1 MENKDSFQNLADT
14 TEELIN
20 HTKDILARTGDILSQ
35 NEKSYN
41 NVSDALEKQIQL
53 ENNRANE
60 RKRIINQYLEANK
73 LYDDKDYKKAAEAYR
88 SSIEPQIAA
97 EQREWGTL
105 FFEGDG
111 VLQSYIEAAYWW
123 NLAVQNGD
131 SYAPAFLASLFLEGL
146 GVEVNYKIAL
156 DLLEMGVER
165 DDTQSKRALGI
176 ILLDGMYK
184 GTKITEKDLK
194 RGFELL
200 SEAAEEYDIEAK
212 GIVGHLYLTG
222 ECDGYHIVDKDFSKG
237 LKMLTEA
244 AEKGNAQSQ
253 YFLAVSYYDEN
264 NNNLEYSKA
273 RYWAEKAAE
282 NGEQRANDLLVKIED
297 KEKSQ
302 EKND

>member
-1 MENKDSFQNLADT
+1 MNNNDRFRDWVDKTKETVDYMEDYFAHSHKLNKD
-14 TEELIN
+14 
-20 HTKDILARTGDILSQ
+20 
-35 NEKSYN
+35 
-41 NVSDALEKQIQL
+41 VSNYLNKQVQL

-88 SSIEPQIAA
+88 SSIEPQIAE
-97 EQREWGTL
+97 EQREWGAL
-105 FFEGDG
+105 FFKGED
-111 VLQSYIEAAYWW
+111 VPQSYIEAAYWW
-123 NLAVQNGD
+123 NLAVKNGD
-131 SYAPAFLASLFLEGL
+131 SYAPAYLAYLFLEGL

-156 DLLEMGVER
+156 DLVNLGVER
-165 DDTQSKRALGI
+165 GDNQGKRLLGI
-176 ILLDGMYK
+176 ILLNGKHK

-194 RGFELL
+194 RGFALL
-200 SEAAEEYDIEAK
+200 SEAAEKEDVEAK
-212 GIVGHLYLTG
+212 GIVGHFYLTG
-222 ECDGYHIVDKDFSKG
+222 ECDGDHIVDKDFSKG

-264 NNNLEYSKA
+264 YNNVDYSKA

-282 NGEQRANDLLVKIED
+282 NGEKRANDLLVKIED
-297 KEKSQ
+297 EERSQ

>member
-14 TEELIN
+14 TEGLIN
-20 HTKDILARTGDILSQ
+20 HTKDILDRTDEFLTQTRKTNGD
-35 NEKSYN
+35 
-41 NVSDALEKQIQL
+41 VSRFLEKQEKL
-53 ENNRANE
+53 EHNRETE

-73 LYDDKDYKKAAEAYR
+73 MYDDKEYKKAAEAYR

-165 DDTQSKRALGI
+165 DDTQSKRVLGI

-244 AEKGNAQSQ
+244 AENGNVQSQ

-264 NNNLEYSKA
+264 YNNLEYSKA

>member
-105 FFEGDG
+105 FFKGEG
-111 VLQSYIEAAYWW
+111 VPQSYIEAAYWW
-123 NLAVQNGD
+123 NLAVRNGD
-131 SYAPAFLASLFLEGL
+131 SYAPAYLAYLFLEGL

-156 DLLEMGVER
+156 DLLKMGIER
-165 DDTQSKRALGI
+165 DDAQSKRVFGI
-176 ILLDGMYK
+176 ILLDGTYK
-184 GTKITEKDLK
+184 KTKIAEKDLK
-194 RGFELL
+194 GGFALL
-200 SEAAEEYDIEAK
+200 SEAAEEDDIEAK

-222 ECDGYHIVDKDFSKG
+222 ECDEEYIVDKDFSKG

-244 AEKGNAQSQ
+244 AENGNVQSQ
-253 YFLAVSYYDEN
+253 YFLAVSYYDEIYN
-264 NNNLEYSKA
+264 NMDYPKA

>member
-1 MENKDSFQNLADT
+1 M
-14 TEELIN
+14 
-20 HTKDILARTGDILSQ
+20 
-35 NEKSYN
+35 
-41 NVSDALEKQIQL
+41 
-53 ENNRANE
+53 
-60 RKRIINQYLEANK
+60 
-73 LYDDKDYKKAAEAYR
+73 
-88 SSIEPQIAA
+88 
-97 EQREWGTL
+97 
-105 FFEGDG
+105 
-111 VLQSYIEAAYWW
+111 
-123 NLAVQNGD
+123 
-131 SYAPAFLASLFLEGL
+131 EGL

-156 DLLEMGVER
+156 DLLELGIER
-165 DDTQSKRALGI
+165 DDAQSKRVFGV

-244 AEKGNAQSQ
+244 AENGNVQSQ

-264 NNNLEYSKA
+264 YNNLEYSKA

-282 NGEQRANDLLVKIED
+282 NGEQRANDLLVKIDD

>member
-1 MENKDSFQNLADT
+1 MSDYF
-14 TEELIN
+14 
-20 HTKDILARTGDILSQ
+20 
-35 NEKSYN
+35 EK
-41 NVSDALEKQIQL
+41 
-53 ENNRANE
+53 E
-60 RKRIINQYLEANK
+60 RKKIEDELKHTINTYIEANK
-73 LYDDKDYKKAAEAYR
+73 LYDAGEYKKSAELFR
-88 SSIEPQIAA
+88 SACEPYSANDQYN
-97 EQREWGTL
+97 WGVI
-105 FFEGDG
+105 FYHGKG
-111 VLQSYIEAAYWW
+111 VPQSYIDAAYWW
-123 NLAVQNGD
+123 NIAEKNG
-131 SYAPAFLASLFLEGL
+131 SAAAISGLASLFLEGL

-222 ECDGYHIVDKDFSKG
+222 ECGGYHIVDKDFSKG

-244 AEKGNAQSQ
+244 AENGNVQSQ
-253 YFLAVSYYDEN
+253 YFLAVSYYDEIYN
-264 NNNLEYSKA
+264 NMDYPKA